1 MLLEMHC
8 HTAEHSP
15 CSNVMATA
23 LVTHI
28 YRKGLQGLIITD
40 HHFLWPDEA
49 LRTVKRDAGV
59 PDHFLILSGQE
70 VTTRDS
76 GDVLVYGAGEVIFEG
91 ASLADIRAKYP
102 EAALVLAHPY
112 RNGKKPD
119 EASLLNPLL
128 DAVEI
133 FNSNH
138 SVTDNA
144 RGLKDW
150 HAYRFTAIAGTDTH
164 GLSYAG
170 VYPTLFDHPVE
181 TIGELVK
188 EIRKGRCRP
197 FFKEIPKAGA
207 NVQVDEIT
215 IGTKGDDEARQ
226 RIIIRKFRDNK
237 NWQAAQR
244 AFYITEELAHHG
256 FDRGRYR
263 VPRLI
268 EGDEKNMLLIEEGLR
283 GNSLFEKLV
292 RSDMEDGRFFV
303 QLSAQWLA
311 RLHNLRLQIS
321 QSGEFL
327 EREQERLSRYVER
340 FEEIRHRHTRLV
352 RETVEAVQ
360 SAEIAL
366 FENRAE
372 RLVQGHGDYHP
383 KNIYIGRDNANRRES
398 LYVAAI
404 DFNSSYCLP
413 PAFDV
418 GTFLAQFSNQFLDQP
433 GILQEIPE
441 DIFLD
446 AYLSAADGLN
456 GDFTSQVEL
465 FRARTDLSIA
475 SFLIKVGLGDSENLW
490 RVLVDAEAALA
501 RLELMR

>member
-15 CSNVMATA
+15 CSNVGAGA
-23 LVTHI
+23 LTTLI

-49 LRTVKRDAGV
+49 LRTVKREAGV

-70 VTTRDS
+70 VTTGDS
-76 GDVLVYGAGEVIFEG
+76 GDVLVYGAAEVILEG
-91 ASLADIRAKYP
+91 TPLAHIRAKYP
-102 EAALVLAHPY
+102 GAALVLAHPY
-112 RNGKKPD
+112 RNGKRPD
-119 EASLLNPLL
+119 EARLLNPLL

-138 SVTDNA
+138 SVADNA
-144 RGLKDW
+144 RGLRDW
-150 HAYRFTAIAGTDTH
+150 HLYKFTAVAGTDTH

-170 VYPTLFDHPVE
+170 VYPTLIDHPVE
-181 TIGELVK
+181 TIGELVE

-197 FFKEIPKAGA
+197 FFKEIPKTGA
-207 NVQVDEIT
+207 NVRVDEIT
-215 IGTKGDDEARQ
+215 IGTKGDDETRQ
-226 RIIIRKFRDNK
+226 RIIIRKFRDHK
-237 NWQAAQR
+237 NWQEAQR
-244 AFYITEELAHHG
+244 AFYITEELALHG
-256 FDRGRYR
+256 FDRGKFR

-292 RSDMEDGRFFV
+292 RSDVEDGRYFV

-311 RLHNLRLQIS
+311 KLHDLRLQIS
-321 QSGEFL
+321 PPGEFL
-327 EREQERLSRYVER
+327 EGERKRLSRYVER
-340 FEEIRHRHTRLV
+340 FEEIRHRHTRRV
-352 RETVEAVQ
+352 RETVEAVE

-366 FENRAE
+366 FENRPE
-372 RLVQGHGDYHP
+372 QLVQGHGDYHP
-383 KNIYIGRDNANRRES
+383 KNIYVGRDNANRRES

-418 GTFLAQFSNQFLDQP
+418 GTFLAQFRNQFLDQP
-433 GILQEIPE
+433 EIVQEIPE
-441 DIFLD
+441 DVFLD

-456 GDFTSQVEL
+456 AEFMSQVQL
-465 FRARTDLSIA
+465 FRARSDLSIA
-475 SFLIKVGLGDSENLW
+475 AFLIKVGLGDSENLW
-490 RVLVDAEAALA
+490 SVLVDAETALA
-501 RLELMR
+501 RFELMR

>member
-15 CSNVMATA
+15 CSTVGAAA
-23 LVTHI
+23 LVTHL

-49 LRTVKRDAGV
+49 LRTVKRETGV

-70 VTTRDS
+70 VNTGDS
-76 GDVLVYGAGEVIFEG
+76 GDVLVYGAGEVIPAG
-91 ASLADIRAKYP
+91 TPVADIRAKYP

-119 EASLLNPLL
+119 EARLLSPLF

-138 SVTDNA
+138 SVADNA

-150 HAYRFTAIAGTDTH
+150 HLYRFTAIAGTDTH

-170 VYPTLFDHPVE
+170 VYPTLIDHPVE
-181 TIGELVK
+181 TIGELAG

-197 FFKEIPKAGA
+197 FFKEIPKAGS
-207 NVQVDEIT
+207 NVRVDEIT
-215 IGTKGDDEARQ
+215 IGTKGDDETRQ
-226 RIIIRKFRDNK
+226 RIIIRKFRDDK
-237 NWQAAQR
+237 NWHAAQR
-244 AFYITEELAHHG
+244 AFYITEELARHG

-292 RSDMEDGRFFV
+292 RSDMEDNRFFV
-303 QLSAQWLA
+303 QLSARWLA

-321 QSGEFL
+321 PPGEFL
-327 EREQERLSRYVER
+327 EREHKRLSRYVER
-340 FEEIRHRHTRLV
+340 FEEIRHRHTRRV
-352 RETVEAVQ
+352 RETAEAVG
-360 SAEIAL
+360 SAETTL
-366 FENRAE
+366 FENQPE

-383 KNIYIGRDNANRRES
+383 KNIYLGRDNANRRES

-418 GTFLAQFSNQFLDQP
+418 GTFLAQFRNQLLDQP
-433 GILQEIPE
+433 EILQEIPE
-441 DIFLD
+441 DTFLE
-446 AYLSAADGLN
+446 AYLSAAEGLN
-456 GDFTSQVEL
+456 ADFMSQVEL

-490 RVLVDAEAALA
+490 RVVVDAETALA
-501 RLELMR
+501 RFELMR